1 MASMKNIITVVNENK
16 ILKKNVKELQGQLQM
31 AYKKIY
37 ELTERLNRY
46 KVRESTQSEE
56 KHYD

>member
-1 MASMKNIITVVNENK
+1 MKNIITVVNENK
-16 ILKKNVKELQGQLQM
+16 ILKKNVKDLQGQLQM

-46 KVRESTQSEE
+46 KVRKTTQSEE
-56 KHYD
+56 KYYD

>member
-16 ILKKNVKELQGQLQM
+16 ILKKNVKDLQEQLQM

-46 KVRESTQSEE
+46 KVRKTTQSEE
-56 KHYD
+56 KYYD

>member
-1 MASMKNIITVVNENK
+1 MKNIITVVNENK